1 MPSLEAN
8 KATAREFV
16 RQVSAGRVDPALTT
30 EDFVHWTAITG
41 ELDATQLDAVMARVV
56 ALFSSAF
63 VIEVDGVTA
72 EGDRVALEA
81 HSEAALHAGGSYR
94 NHYHILF
101 EFADDGRIRRMNEHM
116 DSRHVLEVI
125 HPLLEKTS

>member
-1 MPSLEAN
+1 MASLEAN

-16 RQVSAGRVDPALTT
+16 RQVCAGRVDPALMT

-41 ELDATQLDAVMARVV
+41 ELSGEQLNAVMGRVV

-63 VIEVDGVTA
+63 VIDVDGVIA

-81 HSEAALHAGGSYR
+81 HSVAELRAGGSYR

-101 EFADDGRIRRMNEHM
+101 EFAPDGRIRRMNEHM
-116 DSRHVLEVI
+116 DSRHVIEVI
-125 HPLLEKTS
+125 HPLLEAAR